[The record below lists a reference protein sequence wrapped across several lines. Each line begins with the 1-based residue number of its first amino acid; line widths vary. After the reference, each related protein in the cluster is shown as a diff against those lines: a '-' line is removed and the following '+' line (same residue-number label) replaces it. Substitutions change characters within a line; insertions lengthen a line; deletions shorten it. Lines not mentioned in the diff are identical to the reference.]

1 MRDAHGKTAT
11 FADELRCIEPARDAF
26 AVERRR
32 HHDKAQVGTQVRLHV
47 ERERGAEVA
56 VQVAFVEFIEE
67 DRGDAGQFRVVLDHA
82 REDAFGDDFD
92 ARRLRDLRFEADA
105 VADRFADTLAALRG
119 HEFCRRARGDAT
131 RFEQQDAAVAAPR
144 RIEQRERHARGFA
157 CARRRLQHEPR
168 DVRERREDL
177 RQQRV
182 DGCRVGHAWK
192 SACKDSDCRC
202 RALPKRAAVVGRFRA
217 FRKTG
222 FCERTAV
229 EAVTTNHCTNRERV
243 FTSRRDSPRS
253 CC

>member
-119 HEFCRRARGDAT
+119 HDSAAARAAMRRGSSSRMRPSPRHGASSNASGTRVVLPAPGGACSTSRGMCASVERICGSSASMGAGSAMRGNRRAKTAIV
-131 RFEQQDAAVAAPR
+131 DAA
-144 RIEQRERHARGFA
+144 
-157 CARRRLQHEPR
+157 L
-168 DVRERREDL
+168 
-177 RQQRV
+177 
-182 DGCRVGHAWK
+182 
-192 SACKDSDCRC
+192 
-202 RALPKRAAVVGRFRA
+202 
-217 FRKTG
+217 FRK
-222 FCERTAV
+222 ERLWLAV
-229 EAVTTNHCTNRERV
+229 FGLSARLDFANAPPSKR
-243 FTSRRDSPRS
+243 
-253 CC
+253 